1 MQPFEER
8 AKRGM
13 EIVLVGLNFRTA
25 PVEVREKVSFSH
37 EQALRASEELRSSG
51 ILEETLVLSTCNR
64 SEVYGVNPNANRE
77 SAGALSGYLCKF
89 HELKPDVLTPSLYH
103 HYDHDVVRHLFRV
116 SAGLESML
124 LGEAEILG
132 QVREA
137 YLRAHDGHVTGPVLN
152 RLFQAAL
159 EVGKRVRAETELG
172 TRPMGVASAGMKLA
186 ERIFGKLNERSAL
199 VLGAGT
205 ISEQVVSQLRDRNI
219 KQLYV
224 TNRSREKAVEFAQQY
239 DGKVI
244 DWGEWGT
251 ALKVTD
257 VIVSAVGVQEPL
269 LTKALME
276 KAMAARGNR
285 ALFLM
290 DLGMP
295 RNIAPA
301 VGELYNTY
309 LYTMED
315 LTEIVQQNRD
325 ARQSEVPKAEALVE
339 EHVGKFISWQASVE
353 LIGVLDTLRDR
364 MRERRAAFL
373 KEKLNGME
381 RYSAEDREQLERMMD
396 ELIERVLIAPA
407 ERLRAEKEFRKK
419 IQSVEAIRELYL
431 SDREKT

>member
-1 MQPFEER
+1 
-8 AKRGM
+8 M

-244 DWGEWGT
+244 DWGEWDT
-251 ALKVTD
+251 ALKVPD

-295 RNIAPA
+295 RNVAPA

-315 LTEIVQQNRD
+315 LTEIVQQNKD

-431 SDREKT
+431 SDREKP

>member
-1 MQPFEER
+1 
-8 AKRGM
+8 M

-64 SEVYGVNPNANRE
+64 SEVYGVQPNGHRE
-77 SAGALSGYLCKF
+77 SATALSGYLCKF
-89 HELKPDVLTPSLYH
+89 HQLKPDLLNPSLYH

-132 QVREA
+132 QVRDA

-159 EVGKRVRAETELG
+159 EIGKRVRAETELG

-186 ERIFGKLNERSAL
+186 ERIFGKLNDRTAL

-219 KQLYV
+219 GRLLV
-224 TNRSREKAVEFAQQY
+224 TNRSREKAEEFAEEY
-239 DGKVI
+239 NGNVI
-244 DWGEWGT
+244 EWGEWDT
-251 ALKVTD
+251 ALKLPD

-269 LTKALME
+269 LTKRLIA
-276 KAMAARGNR
+276 KAMAARGNK

-290 DLGMP
+290 DLGLP

-301 VGELYNTY
+301 VGDLYNTY
-309 LYTMED
+309 LYTVDD
-315 LTEIVQQNRD
+315 LTEIVDQNRK
-325 ARQSEVPKAEALVE
+325 ARQSEIPKAEALVE

-364 MRERRAAFL
+364 MKTRRAAFL
-373 KEKLNGME
+373 QEKLNGMD
-381 RYSAEDREQLERMMD
+381 RYSAEDREHLGQLMD
-396 ELIERVLIAPA
+396 ELVEKLLIAPA
-407 ERLRAEKEFRKK
+407 ERLRVEKEFRKK

>member
-1 MQPFEER
+1 
-8 AKRGM
+8 M

-64 SEVYGVNPNANRE
+64 SEVYGVHPNGHRE
-77 SAGALSGYLCKF
+77 SAAALSGYLCKF
-89 HELKPDVLTPSLYH
+89 HQLKPDLLNPSLYH

-132 QVREA
+132 QVRDA

-159 EVGKRVRAETELG
+159 EIGKRVRAETELG

-186 ERIFGKLNERSAL
+186 ERIFGKLNDRTAL

-219 KQLYV
+219 GRLLV
-224 TNRSREKAVEFAQQY
+224 TNRSRDKAEEFSREY
-239 DGKVI
+239 NGNVI
-244 DWGEWGT
+244 EWGEWDT
-251 ALKVTD
+251 ALRLPD

-269 LTKALME
+269 LTKPLIE
-276 KAMAARGNR
+276 KAMAARGNK

-290 DLGMP
+290 DLGLP

-301 VGELYNTY
+301 VGDLYNTY
-309 LYTMED
+309 LYTMDD
-315 LTEIVQQNRD
+315 LTEIVDQNKK

-364 MRERRAAFL
+364 MKTRRAAFL
-373 KEKLNGME
+373 QEKLNGMD
-381 RYSAEDREQLERMMD
+381 RYSAEDREHLGRLMD
-396 ELIERVLIAPA
+396 ELVETLLIAPA
-407 ERLRAEKEFRKK
+407 EKLRAEKEFRKK

>member
-1 MQPFEER
+1 
-8 AKRGM
+8 M

-64 SEVYGVNPNANRE
+64 SEVYGVHPNGRRE
-77 SAGALSGYLCKF
+77 SATALSGYLCKF
-89 HELKPDVLTPSLYH
+89 HQLKPDLLNPSLYH
-103 HYDHDVVRHLFRV
+103 HYDDDVVRHLFRV

-132 QVREA
+132 QVRDA
-137 YLRAHDGHVTGPVLN
+137 YLRAHDSHVTGPVLN

-159 EVGKRVRAETELG
+159 EIGKRVRAETELG

-186 ERIFGKLNERSAL
+186 ERIFGKLNDRTAL

-219 KQLYV
+219 GRLLV
-224 TNRSREKAVEFAQQY
+224 TNRSREKAEEFAGEY
-239 DGKVI
+239 NGNVI
-244 DWGEWGT
+244 EWGEWDT
-251 ALKVTD
+251 ALKLPD

-269 LTKALME
+269 LTKRLIE
-276 KAMAARGNR
+276 KAMAARGNK

-290 DLGMP
+290 DLGLP

-301 VGELYNTY
+301 VGDLYNTY
-309 LYTMED
+309 LYTMDD
-315 LTEIVQQNRD
+315 LTEIVDQNRK

-364 MRERRAAFL
+364 MKSRREAFL
-373 KEKLNGME
+373 QEKLNGMD
-381 RYSAEDREQLERMMD
+381 RYSAEDREHLGQLMD
-396 ELIERVLIAPA
+396 ELVEKLLIAPA
-407 ERLRAEKEFRKK
+407 ERLRVEKEFRKK

>member
-1 MQPFEER
+1 
-8 AKRGM
+8 
-13 EIVLVGLNFRTA
+13 VGLNFRTA

-77 SAGALSGYLCKF
+77 SAGALSRYLCKF

-244 DWGEWGT
+244 DWGEWDT
-251 ALKVTD
+251 ALKVPD

-295 RNIAPA
+295 RNVAPA

-315 LTEIVQQNRD
+315 LTEIVQQNKD

-431 SDREKT
+431 SDREKP